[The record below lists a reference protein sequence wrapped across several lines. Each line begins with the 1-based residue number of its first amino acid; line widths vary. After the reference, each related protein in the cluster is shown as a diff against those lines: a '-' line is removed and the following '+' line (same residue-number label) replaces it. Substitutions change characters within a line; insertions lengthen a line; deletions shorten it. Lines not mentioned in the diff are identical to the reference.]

1 MYDNLVTIIK
11 KNIIYLKAQLDL
23 TEAHITWGTKDIK
36 NKYSKIKER
45 LLNKI
50 NEEKVYLNI
59 YTNKVKEEVVI
70 NDEEN
75 EYRQIISRLSVGYGH

>member
-1 MYDNLVTIIK
+1 MTKDLI
-11 KNIIYLKAQLDL
+11 NIINNNIQYLKNCLDL

-36 NKYSKIKER
+36 NKYSQIKER

-50 NEEKVYLNI
+50 NEEKVYLNL

-75 EYRQIISRLSVGYGH
+75 EYKQIISRLSVGYGH

>member
-1 MYDNLVTIIK
+1 MTKDLI
-11 KNIIYLKAQLDL
+11 NIINNNIQYLKNCFDL
-23 TEAHITWGTKDIK
+23 TEAHITRGTKDIK
-36 NKYSKIKER
+36 NKYSQIKER

-50 NEEKVYLNI
+50 NEEKVYLNL

-75 EYRQIISRLSVGYGH
+75 EYKQIISRLSVGYGH